1 MLSRRVVRRVACL
14 LALGFFLLSPCSWA
28 SGFDSEFDEKPWSE
42 VEVQLPPFPEAGDLI
57 PFRVGASTDTKYAID
72 SKSISYGDD
81 GVIRYVLEVVS
92 AAGARNV
99 SFEGMRCETG
109 ERRFYAFGRAD
120 KTWSKARGN
129 QWVKISGTS
138 NNHHVELF
146 SNYFC
151 PLGSLSVRSAE
162 EARRSLLNGGQRA
175 ERN

>member
-1 MLSRRVVRRVACL
+1 MVSRRAVTRGAFITM
-14 LALGFFLLSPCSWA
+14 LGFCFFTSRSHA
-28 SGFDSEFDEKPWSE
+28 IGFDSEFDEKPWSE

-57 PFRVGASTDTKYAID
+57 SFKVGALADTKYAID
-72 SKSISYGDD
+72 SKSISFGED
-81 GVIRYVLEVVS
+81 GVIRYSLEVVS
-92 AAGARNV
+92 ASGARNV

-109 ERRFYAFGRAD
+109 ERRFYAFGRSD

-138 NNHHVELF
+138 NNHHVELY

-162 EARRSLLNGGQRA
+162 DARRSLLSGGQRA